1 MGGAHLPY
9 AELVTKSGE
18 LKIEV
23 DGTVRTASN
32 VVLTSL
38 NTPDMLGVVAKLNSL
53 LGTWATF
60 TYNENSNQIVVA
72 SNTGSNTSTA
82 STSLIEFPEGEM
94 ADALGLTQYQGKHVY
109 WSPPET
115 VTDALDTN
123 VQTAVDFTGLVLH
136 KQYRDDTT
144 DTGGNSNIMVA
155 KWAEANNKIFCNT
168 TNNLDVLKSNVSS
181 DIASKLKAASYK
193 NTLTTFSR
201 YPSLY
206 PSAAVFGR
214 ASTVNFGV
222 TASTITLNLKQIPGI
237 VAEDLSPSEYASLK
251 SKNAS
256 AVIRIGK
263 SVNAYTDSKMAS
275 GGYFDSLHG
284 LMWLKN
290 RIEVDQFNLLYRS
303 TTKIPFS
310 QTGINIVKATLERSL
325 QAAVR
330 NGLSASGYTTEGKY
344 LPDGFEVTALP
355 LALVPVDDKSNRTY
369 QSISFEMVG
378 AGALHQVEITGTF
391 TE

>member
-1 MGGAHLPY
+1 M
-9 AELVTKSGE
+9 
-18 LKIEV
+18 
-23 DGTVRTASN
+23 
-32 VVLTSL
+32 VLTSL